1 MNATVS
7 LHNLGQSLWLDNL
20 SRDLLNDGTL
30 RWYISDLSITGV
42 TSNPTIFDH
51 AIKGSAI
58 YDNAIRD
65 GAAKGKQ
72 NQELFFDLALGD
84 VQMAADLLSDIQKRT
99 NGLDG
104 WVSLEVPPAL
114 AHDTE
119 GTVAAAT
126 VLARRA
132 DRSNVFIK
140 VPGTKAGLHAV
151 SELIFRGIPINITLL
166 FSPDQYVAAAE
177 AYLVGV
183 ERRIEAGLSP
193 SIYSVASVFVS
204 RWDVAV
210 RDRVPEH
217 LRNRLGIAVAET
229 VYGTYRELM
238 ASHRWQRALN
248 YGAYFQRLLW
258 ASTGT
263 KDPQVSKALYVDA
276 LAAPFT
282 IITMPDATLLAIS
295 EKEQYPGPMSIDTSA
310 AKLILHEYEALGL
323 AVEQI
328 GAELQTAGVETFSK
342 SWDELMKV
350 LADKSGSLS

>member
-1 MNATVS
+1 MAQSCLSEMNFGTT
-7 LHNLGQSLWLDNL
+7 QSPASMWTSCRENPSFPL
-20 SRDLLNDGTL
+20 SRQVRWPL
-30 RWYISDLSITGV
+30 RV
-42 TSNPTIFDH
+42 TQFS
-51 AIKGSAI
+51 
-58 YDNAIRD
+58 
-65 GAAKGKQ
+65 
-72 NQELFFDLALGD
+72 E
-84 VQMAADLLSDIQKRT
+84 
-99 NGLDG
+99 
-104 WVSLEVPPAL
+104 
-114 AHDTE
+114 
-119 GTVAAAT
+119 
-126 VLARRA
+126 
-132 DRSNVFIK
+132 
-140 VPGTKAGLHAV
+140 AGLHAV

-263 KDPQVSKALYVDA
+263 KDPQVSKALYVA
-276 LAAPFT
+276 WL
-282 IITMPDATLLAIS
+282 
-295 EKEQYPGPMSIDTSA
+295 
-310 AKLILHEYEALGL
+310 
-323 AVEQI
+323 
-328 GAELQTAGVETFSK
+328 
-342 SWDELMKV
+342 
-350 LADKSGSLS
+350 